1 MNFNTIKNILDNNI
15 DKNMINSAATL
26 SRYSEQNSKLALAI
40 SEEQERKEK
49 QFMSRFEKQINLLE
63 SSLKQS
69 EEDYKKLN
77 ELYELKSKELNDS
90 KQELKESKK
99 YNRKMLIIALVSAG
113 ISIVSLMVSIL
124 FNFI

>member
-26 SRYSEQNSKLALAI
+26 SRYSEQNRKLALEI

-49 QFMSRFEKQINLLE
+49 QFMAKFEKQINLLE

-69 EEDYKKLN
+69 EENYNKLN
-77 ELYELKSKELNDS
+77 ELYELKNKELNDS

-99 YNRKMLIIALVSAG
+99 YNKKMLIIALVSAG
-113 ISIVSLMVSIL
+113 ISIVSLIASLL